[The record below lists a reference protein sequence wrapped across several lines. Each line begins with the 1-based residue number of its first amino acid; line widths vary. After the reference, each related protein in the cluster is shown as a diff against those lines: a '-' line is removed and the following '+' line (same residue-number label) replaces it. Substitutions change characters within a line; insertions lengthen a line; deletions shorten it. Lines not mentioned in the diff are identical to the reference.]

1 MHSTAVWVGR
11 AKQAKVGVGGET
23 ARVFIFLA
31 ASPLSGA
38 PVQTA
43 MLRRLPTFRDV
54 TKGSP
59 AAQVT
64 SNRSQVKVRVQVS
77 LLALITV
84 LA

>member
-1 MHSTAVWVGR
+1 
-11 AKQAKVGVGGET
+11 
-23 ARVFIFLA
+23 
-31 ASPLSGA
+31 
-38 PVQTA
+38 
-43 MLRRLPTFRDV
+43 MLRGLPTFRDV

-84 LA
+84 LAQGETAYLSDLSINQ